1 MGDHSVSSDRQNE
14 ILLPPGDLEIVLRDG
29 EDAMARTKMTEPE
42 PPKRRGPG
50 RPRLAEPSPEYV
62 ARREEIVAA
71 AADIFH
77 EKGFDAGTLDDVADA
92 LDLRRASLYYYV
104 RSKANL
110 LHLIFERALDVALL
124 KLDEHLQ
131 IEDPYERLEA
141 LIRHQVTTVA
151 SEPSLFSVFF
161 DHRPRLEPKYEQDI
175 HRRERRYLAAY
186 RVAVENAIEAG
197 IISNVDSRYATQA
210 ILGMAIWPYKWF
222 QSDRDDI
229 EGLADACVE
238 LILGARAGR
247 PKKARATSA
256 AKAR

>member
-1 MGDHSVSSDRQNE
+1 VSSDDRNE
-14 ILLPPGDLEIVLRDG
+14 ILLPEEDFEVVLLDG
-29 EDAMARTKMTEPE
+29 EEAMARPKATEVE

-71 AADIFH
+71 AAEIFH

-124 KLDEHLQ
+124 KLDEHSQ
-131 IEDPYERLEA
+131 IEDPYERLET
-141 LIRHQVTTVA
+141 LIRHQVITVA
-151 SEPSLFSVFF
+151 GEPSLFSVFF
-161 DHRPRLEPKYEQDI
+161 DHRPRLEQRYEEDI
-175 HRRERRYLAAY
+175 RLRERKYLAVY
-186 RVAVENAIEAG
+186 KSAVEDAIEAG
-197 IISNVDSRYATQA
+197 IISDVNPRYATQA
-210 ILGMAIWPYKWF
+210 ILGMANWPYKWI
-222 QSDRDDI
+222 QTGRDNI
-229 EGLADACVE
+229 EDLADACVE

-247 PKKARATSA
+247 PKKARAASRGRA
-256 AKAR
+256 S

>member
-1 MGDHSVSSDRQNE
+1 MTSEHENE
-14 ILLPPGDLEIVLRDG
+14 ILLPQEDLEIFLLEG
-29 EDAMARTKMTEPE
+29 EEPMAAPKPTDLE

-110 LHLIFERALDVALL
+110 LHMIFERALDVALA
-124 KLDEHLQ
+124 KLDEHSQ

-141 LIRHQVTTVA
+141 LIRHQAVTVA

-161 DHRPRLEPKYEQDI
+161 DHRPRLEPRYEEDI
-175 HRRERRYLAAY
+175 RLRERKYITAY
-186 RVAVENAIEAG
+186 RVAVEQAIDAG
-197 IISNVDSRYATQA
+197 IIRNVNARYATQA
-210 ILGMAIWPYKWF
+210 ILGMTIWPYKWF
-222 QSDRDDI
+222 QAGRDDI
-229 EGLADACVE
+229 DALADACVE
-238 LILGARAGR
+238 LILGARPGR
-247 PKKARATSA
+247 PRRPARVGSDNN
-256 AKAR
+256 KRH

>member
-1 MGDHSVSSDRQNE
+1 VTSDHNHE
-14 ILLPPGDLEIVLRDG
+14 ILLPEEDLEILLLDG
-29 EDAMARTKMTEPE
+29 KEPMAGPKSTDLE

-110 LHLIFERALDVALL
+110 LHMIFERALDVALL
-124 KLDEHLQ
+124 KLDEHSQ
-131 IEDPYERLEA
+131 IDDPYERLEA
-141 LIRHQVTTVA
+141 LIRHQVITIA

-161 DHRPRLEPKYEQDI
+161 DHRPRLEPRYEEDI
-175 HRRERRYLAAY
+175 RLRERKYMAAY
-186 RVAVENAIEAG
+186 RAAVERAIDAG
-197 IISNVDSRYATQA
+197 IIRNVDPRYATQA
-210 ILGMAIWPYKWF
+210 ILGMTIWPYKWF
-222 QSDRDDI
+222 RSGRDDI
-229 EGLADACVE
+229 ETLADACVE
-238 LILGARAGR
+238 LILGARPGR
-247 PKKARATSA
+247 PRKT
-256 AKAR
+256 AKAGSQNSKRH

>member
-1 MGDHSVSSDRQNE
+1 MSSGDHDE
-14 ILLPPGDLEIVLRDG
+14 ILLPREDLEIVLPDG
-29 EDAMARTKMTEPE
+29 EELMARPKVMEPE

-50 RPRLAEPSPEYV
+50 RPRLAEPSPEFV

-110 LHLIFERALDVALL
+110 LHLVFERALDVALL
-124 KLDEHLQ
+124 QLEEAAG

-141 LIRHQVTTVA
+141 LIRHQVKTVA

-161 DHRPRLEPKYEQDI
+161 DHRPRLEPRYEEEM
-175 HRRERRYLAAY
+175 HRRERKYLAAY
-186 RVAVENAIEAG
+186 RSAVERAIEVG
-197 IISNVDSRYATQA
+197 IISDVDPRYATQA

-222 QSDRDDI
+222 QADRDDI
-229 EGLADACVE
+229 EKLADACVE
-238 LILGARAGR
+238 LILGARTGR
-247 PKKARATSA
+247 PERARVSAT
-256 AKAR
+256 KTRRG